1 MAVINKIY
9 VDGTT
14 YDVQDANLT
23 ATVNALSMPYSDNTE
38 YASGTLGEVVK
49 GLSTGSDIA
58 TNSDILAA
66 LYS

>member
-23 ATVNALSMPYSDNTE
+23 ATVNALSMPYSDSTE

-49 GLSTGSDIA
+49 ELNTGSDVA
-58 TNSDILAA
+58 TDADILEA